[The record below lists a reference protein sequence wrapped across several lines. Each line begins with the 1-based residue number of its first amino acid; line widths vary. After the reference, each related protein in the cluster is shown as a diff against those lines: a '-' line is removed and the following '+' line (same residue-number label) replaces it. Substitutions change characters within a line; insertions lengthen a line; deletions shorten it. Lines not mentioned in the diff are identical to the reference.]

1 MFSNF
6 QRFWAIFVAC
16 YILSSLSL
24 ALITGSSKW
33 QIRPFASRTLQHQ
46 ASNARLYMA
55 EPNKETGDQ
64 ENPLSKFMSRF
75 SKPTSEPDI
84 EPIELDDEIENALW
98 FDPTPFVKNIS
109 LPNIFFGSVLGA
121 IVAIGTIFAPFFL
134 PEDFSFPA
142 GQLYSNRN
150 ELSNTCVCEIAT
162 LLVISIE
169 E

>member
-24 ALITGSSKW
+24 ALITGSSKR
-33 QIRPFASRTLQHQ
+33 QIRPFASRTLKHQ
-46 ASNARLYMA
+46 ASNARLFMA
-55 EPNKETGDQ
+55 EPNKETGDK

-134 PEDFSFPA
+134 PEDISFPA
-142 GQLYSNRN
+142 GDHYHNRN
-150 ELSNTCVCEIAT
+150 ELYNTCYCEIAI
-162 LLVISIE
+162 LLAITVQE
-169 E
+169 